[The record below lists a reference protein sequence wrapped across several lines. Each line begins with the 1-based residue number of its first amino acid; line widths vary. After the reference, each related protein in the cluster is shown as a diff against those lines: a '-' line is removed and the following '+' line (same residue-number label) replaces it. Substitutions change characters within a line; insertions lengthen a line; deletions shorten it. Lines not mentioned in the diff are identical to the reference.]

1 MTDARTVKTVSADY
15 SRPHRTLK
23 RSWWG
28 KVWRHFLRRPFALL
42 GLVIVLGFVFVG
54 IFAPWLAPHDPNT
67 FSLSNSLKPAS
78 ALHPLGTDFLGRD
91 ILSRLMYG
99 TRISMFVGIAATFLG
114 VAVGVPLG
122 AISGYYGG
130 WPDMILQRI
139 VDMMFALPG
148 VLLAILLASMLGAG
162 LMNVV
167 VSIGIGSIPLFIRLM
182 RATVL
187 SVRTQDYVMAS
198 KALGARDWQILRWH
212 VIPNS
217 LGPVI
222 VQATLNV
229 AITIPAAAGLGF
241 LGLGVD
247 TNIPE
252 WGVILAEG
260 RQYLFSAPHIAAAP
274 SIAIMLVTI
283 GFNFLGDGLQKLIDP
298 LSTDNPST
306 LF

>member
-1 MTDARTVKTVSADY
+1 MVDRSVTPAAAVMPLTEKL
-15 SRPHRTLK
+15 SRP
-23 RSWWG
+23 SWGRKAWQ
-28 KVWRHFLRRPFALL
+28 HFVRNPIALL
-42 GLVIVLGFVFVG
+42 GLLIVLAFVFIG
-54 IFAPWLAPHDPNT
+54 LAAPLLAPYDPNA
-67 FSLSNSLKPAS
+67 FSLRNSLKVPS
-78 ALHPLGTDFLGRD
+78 PEHWLGTDFLGRD

-99 TRISMFVGIAATFLG
+99 TRISMFIGVAATFLG
-114 VAVGVPLG
+114 ILIGVPLG

-130 WPDMILQRI
+130 LIDMVIQRL

-148 VLLAILLASMLGAG
+148 ILLALLLASMLGAG
-162 LMNVV
+162 LANVV
-167 VSIGIGSIPLFIRLM
+167 VAIGIGSIPLFIRLM

-187 SVRTQDYVMAS
+187 SVRTQDYVLAS
-198 KALGARDWQILRWH
+198 YAMGARSFQILRWH

-241 LGLGVD
+241 LGLGVS

-252 WGVILAEG
+252 WGVMLAEG

-274 SIAIMLVTI
+274 SVAIILVAI
-283 GFNFLGDGLQKLIDP
+283 GFNFLGEGLRELIDP
-298 LSTDNPST
+298 LSGKSMM
-306 LF
+306 